1 MMLRAIRKKKC
12 ISQDALAKQ
21 AGMSQTFLSNVERGK
36 ADPSLTTLKRLAG
49 ALGVTV
55 ADLVKDET
63 VVRPAA
69 KRRPTL

>member
-1 MMLRAIRKKKC
+1 
-12 ISQDALAKQ
+12 
-21 AGMSQTFLSNVERGK
+21 MSQTFLSNVERGK

-63 VVRPAA
+63 VVRPTA
-69 KRRPTL
+69 KGRPSL